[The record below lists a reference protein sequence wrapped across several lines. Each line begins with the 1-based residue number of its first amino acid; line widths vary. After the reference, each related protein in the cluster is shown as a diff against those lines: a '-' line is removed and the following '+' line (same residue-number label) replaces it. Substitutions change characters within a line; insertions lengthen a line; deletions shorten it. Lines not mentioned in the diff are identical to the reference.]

1 MQFNKDT
8 SKIIK
13 FLIPNIKK
21 FGAYKSLESNI
32 KLKNSL
38 ENQLL
43 FLHKEIL
50 LANTYVKK
58 NISSTLNPQL
68 SDKIVIPSIYG
79 GVFFPPEIKNYIDN
93 NIKYQL
99 IYHQNIDDK
108 SFKIVFGLMTDS
120 DIQNIDKY
128 NSYAEFIFTW
138 LCICNKFS
146 LRSCSQSL
154 SLYIYLTP
162 FKKKLPTDNRTVVGS
177 SHVNTGVT
185 YHCKNDNELIVYRKE
200 EWKKVLIHESFHS
213 FGFDFIDNNAKKIQ
227 DYVKSIFP
235 IKSDFLIAEAYTE
248 TWSRILN
255 AVFSS
260 YYSLINK
267 NDKETFILYS
277 MFSLQCERLFS
288 ILQMMKVLKFMN
300 MEYRDLVT
308 LDDMRCSALREM
320 YKEDSNVLSYYVITS
335 MFMNDY
341 HNFLAWC
348 SKNNTNLFRF
358 STTSYNVNSF
368 IEFIK
373 QQYKNKT
380 FTETISKIKLF
391 NNNKFLEETLR
402 MTSIEFNI

>member
-1 MQFNKDT
+1 MA
-8 SKIIK
+8 
-13 FLIPNIKK
+13 NI
-21 FGAYKSLESNI
+21 
-32 KLKNSL
+32 
-38 ENQLL
+38 
-43 FLHKEIL
+43 
-50 LANTYVKK
+50 YVKK

-79 GVFFPPEIKNYIDN
+79 GVFFPREIKNYIDN

-99 IYHQNIDDK
+99 IYQQNIGNK
-108 SFKIVFGLMTDS
+108 KFKIIFGLMTDT
-120 DIQNIDKY
+120 DIKNIDKY

-146 LRSCSQSL
+146 LHSCSRSL

-162 FKKKLPTDNRTVVGS
+162 FKKKLPTDNRAVVGS

-200 EWKKVLIHESFHS
+200 EWKKVLIHETFHS

-260 YYSLINK
+260 YYSLTNK

-300 MEYRDLVT
+300 MEYRDLIT
-308 LDDMRCSALREM
+308 LNDMRCSALREM

-402 MTSIEFNI
+402 MTSIEINI